1 MNRPIHYLVSS
12 LAAIGIACAAPL
24 AGAQDLAAGP
34 KVVPVA
40 QDVAIGWS
48 VKKSLLGK
56 SIYNEKDEE
65 LGVIND
71 LLIAPDST
79 VSHVVITTAPKG
91 SENSQELAID
101 ASSLQVHDGKFYVQV
116 GAADSGAGGKNVE
129 NVKGAPRVDMARF
142 L

>member
-1 MNRPIHYLVSS
+1 MKRPIHYLASGLVA
-12 LAAIGIACAAPL
+12 LGLACAAPF
-24 AGAQDLAAGP
+24 AGAQDRGGEP
-34 KVVPVA
+34 KAVPVA

-56 SIYNEKDEE
+56 SIYNEKEEE

-91 SENSQELAID
+91 SEGPQDLAID
-101 ASSLQVHDGKFYVQV
+101 ASSLQVHNGKFYVQV
-116 GAADSGAGGKNVE
+116 GAAGPESGGNNVE
-129 NVKGAPRVDMARF
+129 SVKSNPRIDLARF